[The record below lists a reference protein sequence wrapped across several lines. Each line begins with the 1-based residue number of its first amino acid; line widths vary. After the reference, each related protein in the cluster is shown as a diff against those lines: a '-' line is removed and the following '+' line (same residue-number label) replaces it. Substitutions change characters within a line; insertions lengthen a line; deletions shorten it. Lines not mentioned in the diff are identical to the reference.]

1 MSVRVLEQ
9 AEDLWMRVMH
19 IDFLHEEGGLRP
31 SKYGFY
37 DQYGRCCAQVVN
49 IAAI

>member
-19 IDFLHEEGGLRP
+19 IDFLHEEG
-31 SKYGFY
+31 
-37 DQYGRCCAQVVN
+37 
-49 IAAI
+49 